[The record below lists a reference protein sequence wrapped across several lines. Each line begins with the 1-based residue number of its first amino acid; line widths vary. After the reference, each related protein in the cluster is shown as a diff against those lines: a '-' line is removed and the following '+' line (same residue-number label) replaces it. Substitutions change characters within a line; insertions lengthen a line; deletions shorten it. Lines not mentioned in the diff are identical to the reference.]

1 MFDLSSATTRR
12 AKRGL
17 RREWRLHA
25 LSIFSLSVAFVCLAT
40 SLLVVTNLQAVE
52 KRWSHAGRA
61 SIYLKD
67 DATSADVA
75 QLKDALAKVP
85 GVNGVRYVSSGQA
98 RETFGKDEDPQGSLA
113 ALPAEAFPASIE
125 VDVASDVT
133 DESLTEIVAKLQKL
147 PAVDDVETY
156 QSWTDKLARLVRG
169 GVAASAVLAV
179 IVLLSVLAVVG
190 STMRFALQRRRAEV
204 EVLRLVGATDR
215 FVKAPFIVEGS
226 LQGAAGAVG
235 ALAIL
240 GAMFLLVHSRV
251 DGELAALFG
260 VQPSFLPWQFAL
272 GMVALG
278 AILGAAAA
286 SLGLRRLVQV

>member
-1 MFDLSSATTRR
+1 MLDLSSSTTRR

-17 RREWRLHA
+17 QREWRLHA
-25 LSIFSLSVAFVCLAT
+25 LSVFSLSVAFVCLAAA
-40 SLLVVTNLQAVE
+40 LLVVTNLQAIE

-67 DATSADVA
+67 AATSADVA

-85 GVNGVRYVSSGQA
+85 GVTAVRYVSSGQA
-98 RETFGKDEDPQGSLA
+98 RDAFSKDDDQKNALA
-113 ALPAEAFPASIE
+113 ALPAEAFPASLE
-125 VDVASDVT
+125 VDVAQDVT
-133 DESLTEIVAKLQKL
+133 DEGLTEIVTKLEKL

-156 QSWTDKLARLVRG
+156 QSWTERLARLVRG

-215 FVKAPFIVEGS
+215 FVKAPFVVEGS
-226 LQGAAGAVG
+226 LQGATGAACAVALLG
-235 ALAIL
+235 AL
-240 GAMFLLVHSRV
+240 FLIVHSRF
-251 DGELAALFG
+251 DGELAVLLG
-260 VQPSFLPWQFAL
+260 VEPSFLPWQYAL
-272 GMVALG
+272 GMVVLG

>member
-1 MFDLSSATTRR
+1 MLDLSSATTRR

-17 RREWRLHA
+17 LREWRLHA
-25 LSIFSLSVAFVCLAT
+25 LSVFSLSVAFVCLAAA
-40 SLLVVTNLQAVE
+40 LLVVTNLQAIE
-52 KRWSHAGRA
+52 KRWAHAGRA

-67 DATSADVA
+67 DATSADVS
-75 QLKDALAKVP
+75 QLKDTLSKVP
-85 GVNGVRYVSSGQA
+85 GITGVHYVSSGQA
-98 RETFGKDEDPQGSLA
+98 HDQFAKDEDPKGALA
-113 ALPAEAFPASIE
+113 ALPTEAFPASLEI
-125 VDVASDVT
+125 DVASDIT
-133 DESLTEIVAKLQKL
+133 DEGLTDIAAKLEKL

-156 QSWTDKLARLVRG
+156 QSWTARLGHLVRG

-215 FVKAPFIVEGS
+215 FVKAPFVIEGS
-226 LQGAAGAVG
+226 LQGAMG
-235 ALAIL
+235 ALGALVML
-240 GAMFLLVHSRV
+240 GMLFLIVRGRL
-251 DGELAALFG
+251 DGELSNLVG
-260 VQPSFLPWQFAL
+260 VEPSFLPWQFAV

-278 AILGAAAA
+278 AVLGAAAV

>member
-1 MFDLSSATTRR
+1 MLDLSSATTRR

-25 LSIFSLSVAFVCLAT
+25 LSVFSLSVAFVCLAT
-40 SLLVVTNLQAVE
+40 ALLVVTNLQAIQQ
-52 KRWSHAGRA
+52 RWAHAGRA

-75 QLKDALAKVP
+75 ALKEALAKVP
-85 GVNGVRYVSSGQA
+85 GVTRVRYVSSGQA
-98 RETFGKDEDPQGSLA
+98 RDTFAKEDDPKGQLA

-125 VDVASDVT
+125 VDVATDVSDASLADIVT
-133 DESLTEIVAKLQKL
+133 KLEKL

-156 QSWTDKLARLVRG
+156 QTWTARLEHLVKG
-169 GVAASAVLAV
+169 GVAAAAVLAV

-226 LQGAAGAVG
+226 LQGAIGAAGAV
-235 ALAIL
+235 AIL
-240 GAMFLLVHSRV
+240 GAMFFLVHSRL

-272 GMVALG
+272 GMVGLG
-278 AILGAAAA
+278 AVLGATAA

>member
-1 MFDLSSATTRR
+1 MIDLSSATTRR

-17 RREWRLHA
+17 RREWRLHV
-25 LSIFSLSVAFVCLAT
+25 LSVFSLSVAFVCLAAA
-40 SLLVVTNLQAVE
+40 LLVVTNLQAVE
-52 KRWSHAGRA
+52 KRWAHAGRA

-67 DATSADVA
+67 DATTADVQ
-75 QLKDALAKVP
+75 QLKDALSKVQ
-85 GVNGVRYVSSGQA
+85 GVTTVHYISSGQA
-98 RETFGKDEDPQGSLA
+98 RENFTTSDDPNGVLA

-125 VDVASDVT
+125 IDVASDVT
-133 DESLTEIVAKLQKL
+133 DDGLTDIVAKLRKL

-156 QSWTDKLARLVRG
+156 QSWTARLARLVRG

-215 FVKAPFIVEGS
+215 FVKAPFVIEGS
-226 LQGAAGAVG
+226 LQGALGAIG
-235 ALAIL
+235 ALVLL
-240 GAMFLLVHSRV
+240 GALFIIVHSRL
-251 DGELAALFG
+251 DGELALMLG
-260 VQPSFLPWQFAL
+260 VEPSFLPWPVAV

-278 AILGAAAA
+278 AMLGAAAA
-286 SLGLRRLVQV
+286 SLGLRKLVHV

>member
-1 MFDLSSATTRR
+1 MLDLSSATTRR
-12 AKRGL
+12 AERGL

-25 LSIFSLSVAFVCLAT
+25 LSVFSLSVAFVCLAAA
-40 SLLVVTNLQAVE
+40 LLVVTNLQAVE

-67 DATSADVA
+67 DATSADVS
-75 QLKDALAKVP
+75 QLKETLSKVP
-85 GVNGVRYVSSGQA
+85 GVTAVRYVSSGQA
-98 RETFGKDEDPQGSLA
+98 RETFATSDDPNGVLA
-113 ALPAEAFPASIE
+113 GLPAEAFPASLEI
-125 VDVASDVT
+125 DVATDVT
-133 DESLTEIVAKLQKL
+133 DEGLADTVAKLKRL

-156 QSWTDKLARLVRG
+156 QSWTDRLARLVRG
-169 GVAASAVLAV
+169 GVAASCVLAV

-215 FVKAPFIVEGS
+215 FVKAPFVIEGS
-226 LQGAAGAVG
+226 LQGALG
-235 ALAIL
+235 ALGALVLL
-240 GAMFLLVHSRV
+240 GALFLIVHSRL
-251 DGELAALFG
+251 DGELALLLG
-260 VQPSFLPWQFAL
+260 VEPSFLPWQVAG

-286 SLGLRRLVQV
+286 TLGLRKLVQV

>member
-1 MFDLSSATTRR
+1 MLDLSSSTTRR

-17 RREWRLHA
+17 QREWRLHA
-25 LSIFSLSVAFVCLAT
+25 LSVFSLSVAFVCLAAA
-40 SLLVVTNLQAVE
+40 LLVVTNLQAIE

-85 GVNGVRYVSSGQA
+85 GVTAVRYVSSGQA
-98 RETFGKDEDPQGSLA
+98 RDAFSKDDDQKNALA
-113 ALPAEAFPASIE
+113 ALPAEAFPASLE
-125 VDVASDVT
+125 VDVAQDVT
-133 DESLTEIVAKLQKL
+133 DEGLTEIVTKLEKL

-156 QSWTDKLARLVRG
+156 QSWTERLARLVRG

-215 FVKAPFIVEGS
+215 FVKAPFVVEGS
-226 LQGAAGAVG
+226 LQGAMGATFAV
-235 ALAIL
+235 ALL
-240 GAMFLLVHSRV
+240 GTLFFIVHSRF
-251 DGELAALFG
+251 DGELGALLG
-260 VQPSFLPWQFAL
+260 VEPSFLPWQFAL

>member
-1 MFDLSSATTRR
+1 MLDLSSATTRR

-17 RREWRLHA
+17 RREWRLHV
-25 LSIFSLSVAFVCLAT
+25 LSVFSLSVAFVCLAT

-52 KRWSHAGRA
+52 RRWSHAGRA
-61 SIYLKD
+61 SIYLRD
-67 DATSADVA
+67 DATSADVTDLRA
-75 QLKDALAKVP
+75 ALAKVP
-85 GVNGVRYVSSGQA
+85 GVKGVRYVSSGQA
-98 RETFGKDEDPQGSLA
+98 RDTFTKDVDPQGALA

-125 VDVASDVT
+125 VDVASDVSDAELT
-133 DESLTEIVAKLQKL
+133 DIVAKLEKL

-156 QSWTDKLARLVRG
+156 QSWTDRLERLVRG

-226 LQGAAGAVG
+226 LQGAVGAVG

-240 GAMFLLVHSRV
+240 GVMFLVVHSRL
-251 DGELAALFG
+251 DAELATLFG
-260 VQPSFLPWQFAL
+260 VAPSFLPWPFAL

-278 AILGAAAA
+278 AVLGAAAA
-286 SLGLRRLVQV
+286 SIGLRRLVQV

>member
-1 MFDLSSATTRR
+1 MLSV
-12 AKRGL
+12 
-17 RREWRLHA
+17 
-25 LSIFSLSVAFVCLAT
+25 FSLSVAFVCLAAA
-40 SLLVVTNLQAVE
+40 LLVVTNLQAIE
-52 KRWSHAGRA
+52 LRWSHAGRA

-67 DATSADVA
+67 DATSADVS

-85 GVNGVRYVSSGQA
+85 GVTAVRYVSSGQA
-98 RETFGKDEDPQGSLA
+98 RDAFSKDDDQKNALA
-113 ALPAEAFPASIE
+113 ALPAEAFPASLE
-125 VDVASDVT
+125 VDVAQDVN
-133 DESLTEIVAKLQKL
+133 DEGLTEIVTKLEKL

-156 QSWTDKLARLVRG
+156 QSWTERLARLVRG
-169 GVAASAVLAV
+169 GVAASAVLAI

-215 FVKAPFIVEGS
+215 FVKAPFVIEGS
-226 LQGAAGAVG
+226 LQGALGATM

-240 GAMFLLVHSRV
+240 AALFFIVHSRF
-251 DGELAALFG
+251 DGELALIVG
-260 VQPSFLPWQFAL
+260 VEPSFLPWPFAL

-278 AILGAAAA
+278 AVLGATAA

>member
-1 MFDLSSATTRR
+1 MLDLSSATTRR
-12 AKRGL
+12 AERGL

-25 LSIFSLSVAFVCLAT
+25 LSVFSLSVAFVCLAAA
-40 SLLVVTNLQAVE
+40 LLVVTNLQAVE

-67 DATSADVA
+67 DATSADVS
-75 QLKDALAKVP
+75 QLKETLSKVP
-85 GVNGVRYVSSGQA
+85 GVTAVRYVSSGQA
-98 RETFGKDEDPQGSLA
+98 RETFATSDDPNGVLA
-113 ALPAEAFPASIE
+113 GLPAEAFPASLEI
-125 VDVASDVT
+125 DVATDVT
-133 DESLTEIVAKLQKL
+133 DEGLADTVAKLKRL

-156 QSWTDKLARLVRG
+156 QSWTDRLARLVRG
-169 GVAASAVLAV
+169 GVAAACVLAV

-215 FVKAPFIVEGS
+215 FVKAPFVIEGS
-226 LQGAAGAVG
+226 LQGALG
-235 ALAIL
+235 ALGALVLL
-240 GAMFLLVHSRV
+240 GALFLIVHSRL
-251 DGELAALFG
+251 DNELALLLG
-260 VQPSFLPWQFAL
+260 VEPSFLPWQVAG

-286 SLGLRRLVQV
+286 TLGLRKLVQV